1 MTLPDHSVPS
11 PAKTPPILKRPA
23 KQAGRSAK
31 KQKRTDIKQKRTDIK
46 KKRTDIY
53 DDTESLL
60 QNEKSPLFRD
70 GVSIKV

>member
-1 MTLPDHSVPS
+1 MTLPDHTVPS

-31 KQKRTDIKQKRTDIK
+31 KQKRTDIK

-60 QNEKSPLFRD
+60 QNEKSPLFQD